1 MYGVV
6 AEVSVLYI
14 KGSQSQTAGH
24 WTTYS
29 VTTKSCCEVF
39 STFKISKFHEI
50 A

>member
-6 AEVSVLYI
+6 ADVSVLYI

-29 VTTKSCCEVF
+29 VTTKSYCEVF
-39 STFKISKFHEI
+39 PHLSKFHETD
-50 A
+50 